1 MLILAALPLDPALT
15 WVAIPFGVAAC
26 LWAVYVTGPTPPL
39 LMQHQLMVEHSHLIM
54 AVVTN
59 VLIAG
64 WWMASTD
71 ELSGTH
77 LDQRLVITAAAMCAV
92 VFGRRAL
99 STFWYQNLTSRQRY
113 AGMGALAIV
122 AALVGALLWVTR
134 AQAAVQPT
142 IMALVVEI
150 VLVHRM
156 MRGAWDR
163 DASFMACVLFIG
175 FAFFVALTL
184 GGAFPPY
191 GPWSTLTL
199 GGLVILISV
208 VANLVI
214 CAYKE
219 YNQNHGLKARPVA

>member
-1 MLILAALPLDPALT
+1 
-15 WVAIPFGVAAC
+15 
-26 LWAVYVTGPTPPL
+26 
-39 LMQHQLMVEHSHLIM
+39 MVEHSHLIM

-59 VLIAG
+59 VLVAG

-71 ELSGTH
+71 ELSGAH

-113 AGMGALAIV
+113 AGMGTLAIA
-122 AALVGALLWVTR
+122 AALVAALLWVTR

-142 IMALVVEI
+142 VMALVVAI

-163 DASFMACVLFIG
+163 DTSLLAFLLFIG
-175 FAFFVALTL
+175 FAFFLSIAL
-184 GGAFPPY
+184 GDADPPN
-191 GPWSTLTL
+191 GPWPLRPI
-199 GGLVILISV
+199 GGLVILASV

-214 CAYKE
+214 CTYKE
-219 YNQNHGLKARPVA
+219 YRVVSEHT